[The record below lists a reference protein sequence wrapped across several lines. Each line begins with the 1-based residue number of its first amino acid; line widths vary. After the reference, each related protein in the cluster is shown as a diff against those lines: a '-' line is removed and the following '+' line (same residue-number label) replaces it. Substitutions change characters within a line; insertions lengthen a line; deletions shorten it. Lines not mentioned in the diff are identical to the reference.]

1 MSRQHNIAPI
11 VPLKELNLTNRF
23 LFDVVMEDPQTQQD
37 AKAQSDRIRRIHERV
52 CRVRSSEKIGVKYMQ
67 AWEERYYDMQDAKAE
82 GITEG
87 RSEVI
92 RALIEMCAEIGL
104 SRKDTEDKIK
114 EKLQIEDAA
123 ALDYLDL
130 YWPKQP

>member
-23 LFDVVMEDPQTQQD
+23 LHYLEHTTDEEA

-82 GITEG
+82 G

-92 RALIEMCAEIGL
+92 RALIEAYAEIGL